1 MVNKRMKI
9 QYLKNPKRV
18 YKRVNSTAV
27 DKVKEFIIDRYFS
40 KDIQSA
46 DNTKLYTKVQSI
58 QYTKV
63 ISCW

>member
-40 KDIQSA
+40 KDI
-46 DNTKLYTKVQSI
+46 
-58 QYTKV
+58 
-63 ISCW
+63 